1 MREKLSAE
9 EERMVAGKAD
19 KALSSKD
26 TKRLRRKEQRE
37 GDRGRVKGE
46 ENLKQMQAQSHLQPH
61 PPTAQLPNP

>member
-1 MREKLSAE
+1 
-9 EERMVAGKAD
+9 MVAGKAD

-37 GDRGRVKGE
+37 GDRGRVKGV

-61 PPTAQLPNP
+61 PQLLSFPDP

>member
-1 MREKLSAE
+1 
-9 EERMVAGKAD
+9 MVAGKAD

-37 GDRGRVKGE
+37 GDRGHVKGE

-61 PPTAQLPNP
+61 PQLLSFPDP